1 MNKPIKDISRKIIVE
16 DDINRLFDD
25 FSQQHIMVIG
35 DVMIDSYVFGAVD
48 RISPEAPV
56 PVVAV
61 KQRINRLGGAANVAL
76 NIHAL
81 KAHPVLVSV
90 IGADQRG
97 NDFMELLKNEHLIS
111 EGIIISAQR
120 PTTTKFRIIGNKVQM
135 LRVDEETTE
144 DISTDEE
151 TLLVQK
157 VEHLLQKFPI
167 KVMILQDY
175 NKGVLTE
182 NLILQLVALSKKY
195 HVKVAVDP
203 KKKHFLAY
211 KGVNLFK
218 PNLKELK
225 EGLDLSFQTETLTEI
240 KAAVYQLQQML
251 KADMVMATLSEKGV
265 LISEEKTDGSTAF
278 HHLEAHLRSI
288 TDVSGAG
295 DTVISVAALCLALGV
310 DTVWLAEMAN
320 LAGGLV
326 CEEVG
331 VVPVNKNKLLAEV
344 FRIWNRNQ
352 PVAE

>member
-1 MNKPIKDISRKIIVE
+1 LKETNRKIIVA

-25 FSQQHIMVIG
+25 FSQQHVMVVG

-81 KAHPVLVSV
+81 DAHPVLVSV

-97 NDFMELLKNEHLIS
+97 NDFMELLQKEHLIS
-111 EGIIISAQR
+111 EGIIRSIQR

-135 LRVDEETTE
+135 LRVDEETTD

-157 VEHLLQKFPI
+157 VEQLLQNYPI
-167 KVMILQDY
+167 KVMVLQDY

-211 KGVNLFK
+211 KGVSLFK

-225 EGLDLSFQTETLTEI
+225 EGLDLGFQPETIPEI
-240 KAAVYQLQQML
+240 KAAVHQLQQIL
-251 KADMVMATLSEKGV
+251 NADMVMATLSEKGV
-265 LISEEKTDGSTAF
+265 LVSEKNIEGSPTY

-295 DTVISVAALCLALGV
+295 DTVISVAALCLSLEV
-310 DTVWLAEMAN
+310 ETFWLAEMAN

-326 CEEVG
+326 CEEIG
-331 VVPVNKNKLLAEV
+331 VVPVNKNKLRAEV
-344 FRIWNRNQ
+344 FRIWKRNQ
-352 PVAE
+352 TETE